1 MTVVADEPIHVVA
14 TTAEVK
20 VVRVTGIT
28 LIRITLLVRRG
39 TPVVTERSTTA
50 KRSTKPTSSRKEN
63 TVAIGAG
70 YLITINAFIGG
81 PVPSATF
88 YKFFKFFLCRQTPT
102 ATPLSASYIIGGV
115 SLYTAN

>member
-1 MTVVADEPIHVVA
+1 MVA

-28 LIRITLLVRRG
+28 HVRITLLVRRG

-70 YLITINAFIGG
+70 YLITINAFISG
-81 PVPSATF
+81 PVPSATITVYPSNIENLPVGF
-88 YKFFKFFLCRQTPT
+88 GLLLPDSSGSPSSIISNLMP
-102 ATPLSASYIIGGV
+102 AT
-115 SLYTAN
+115 